1 MGDNQVQNTLYIEIV
16 GSLSEK
22 GFSLDELV
30 IKTKELFEKEGMAGF
45 VGLLLSLFDE
55 HISLSMV
62 RGVSGCGIE
71 RCCSNSRYEFY
82 RRSRKRFRTSIGT
95 VRIQWRRL
103 RCINCKNTIVP
114 LRHFLGLKQ
123 YQSRS
128 SELERML
135 VEVVSEQSYRR
146 TSKHLKI
153 IGEIP
158 VPKSTAH
165 RWVMESDCDEI
176 RTDGKLV
183 DVLVADGTGYK
194 RRSDPSKGISNRGDL
209 KVVLGITTEGTVV
222 PFGSWSS
229 NSWEEIGEQIRK
241 KTVKADPIAKI
252 LLSDG
257 ELGLSEGLA
266 HLANEEQRCHWHEIH
281 DLDHFMWQD
290 NATKSERIETQ
301 KRLAGT
307 IGIEIPEEDFES
319 VPEQD
324 KVKIEESTREAEQRL
339 DELIKEL
346 YMKGYRK
353 AARYVSNAKDRLFT
367 YIRFWLK
374 YGLVSPRS
382 SSMIERMM
390 REIGR
395 RLKRMAFGWSEKG
408 AAKMARIIIKRI
420 TTAGEWEKYWEKRLR
435 ITGNVLLVYRGVQ
448 AK

>member
-1 MGDNQVQNTLYIEIV
+1 MGGNQVQNTLYIEIV

-30 IKTKELFEKEGMAGF
+30 IKTKELFECEGMSGF
-45 VGLLLSLFDE
+45 VSLLLSLFDE
-55 HISLSMV
+55 HISLSIV
-62 RGVSGCGIE
+62 RGVSKFE
-71 RCCSNSRYEFY
+71 LEKCCSDPRYEFH
-82 RRSRKRFRTSIGT
+82 RRDDKQFRTSVGT
-95 VRIQWRRL
+95 VKIKWRRL
-103 RCINCKNTIVP
+103 KCEQCKKTIVP
-114 LRHFLGLKQ
+114 LRDFLGLKQ

-128 SELERML
+128 SELERILM
-135 VEVVSEQSYRR
+135 EVVSEQSYRR
-146 TSKHLKI
+146 TSKHLEL

-194 RRSDPSKGISNRGDL
+194 RRADPAKGISNRGDL
-209 KVVLGITTEGTVV
+209 KVVLGITTDGTVV
-222 PFGSWSS
+222 PFGSWSGS
-229 NSWEEIGEQIRK
+229 SWKEIGDQIRK
-241 KTVKADPIAKI
+241 RTLKADPIAKI

-266 HLANEEQRCHWHEIH
+266 HLANEEQRCHWHEVH

-290 NATKSERIETQ
+290 NATKPERIETQ

-307 IGIEIPEEDFES
+307 IGIELPEEDFEVVS
-319 VPEQD
+319 KRD
-324 KVKIEESTREAEQRL
+324 KVKIDESTKEAERKL
-339 DELIKEL
+339 DELINEL

-353 AARYVSNAKDRLFT
+353 AARYVGNAKDRLFT
-367 YIRFWLK
+367 YVRFWLK
-374 YGLVSPRS
+374 YGLVSPRT

-395 RLKRMAFGWSEKG
+395 RLKRIAFGWSEKG

-420 TTAGEWEKYWEKRLR
+420 TTAGEWKNYWKKRLR
-435 ITGNVLLVYRGVQ
+435 ITDNVILVYKGIRIV
-448 AK
+448 